1 MKEARSVV
9 ISGASRGLGA
19 ALARRFAAP
28 GMRLLLLAR
37 SAAALEGVAQEC
49 RAAGALAE
57 AVVLD
62 VTDAAAVAAA
72 LAAFEAAGP
81 VDLVIANAG
90 TSAGR
95 APDGTPED
103 GAAAARQV
111 MVNLVGAINLVAPL
125 LPGMRA
131 RRSGQ
136 VALVASIAG
145 FRGLPDFPAY
155 CASKAGLSRL
165 GEGWRAERGRGI
177 CVTVITRASSAAR
190 WGTASMARAP
200 AAGDG
205 GSGGQGAS
213 RPAGRR
219 AAPRLSL
226 AHGAGDAAAGPAAA
240 LDRRPRG
247 GPDALPGQ
255 PGGSAAPGT
264 VTGGRKAP
272 TRSSCSARVAAATAT
287 ARPSFP

>member
-37 SAAALEGVAQEC
+37 SAAALEGVAADC
-49 RAAGALAE
+49 RAAGAV
-57 AVVLD
+57 AVAVAID
-62 VTDAAAVAAA
+62 VTDAAAVATA
-72 LAAFEAAGP
+72 LAVFEAAGP

-111 MVNLVGAINLVAPL
+111 MVNLVGAINLVSPL

-131 RRSGQ
+131 RGAGQ

-155 CASKAGLSRL
+155 CASKAGLIVWGDGLRAAERAHGIRVTVVTPGFFRSAMGDRFHGARPFLLETEAAAAKVHRALLLGVPRL
-165 GEGWRAERGRGI
+165 GFPWP
-177 CVTVITRASSAAR
+177 
-190 WGTASMARAP
+190 MALGMRLLGLLPAWLGDPAVRLMRFRVSPEPAP
-200 AAGDG
+200 P
-205 GSGGQGAS
+205 
-213 RPAGRR
+213 RPE
-219 AAPRLSL
+219 
-226 AHGAGDAAAGPAAA
+226 
-240 LDRRPRG
+240 
-247 GPDALPGQ
+247 
-255 PGGSAAPGT
+255 
-264 VTGGRKAP
+264 
-272 TRSSCSARVAAATAT
+272 
-287 ARPSFP
+287 

>member
-37 SAAALEGVAQEC
+37 SAAALEAVAQEC
-49 RAAGALAE
+49 RAAGAVAVA
-57 AVVLD
+57 AVVD
-62 VTDAAAVAAA
+62 MTDAAAVAAA

-155 CASKAGLSRL
+155 CASKAGLIAW
-165 GEGWRAERGRGI
+165 GEGLRAAERGRGI
-177 CVTVITRASSAAR
+177 RVTVITPGFFRSAMGDRFHGAR
-190 WGTASMARAP
+190 PLLLGTEE
-200 AAGDG
+200 AAGKVH
-205 GSGGQGAS
+205 
-213 RPAGRR
+213 R
-219 AAPRLSL
+219 ALLVGVPRLGFPWPMAVGMRL
-226 AHGAGDAAAGPAAA
+226 LGLLPPWIGDRAVGLMRFRVSPEATPPQ
-240 LDRRPRG
+240 DR
-247 GPDALPGQ
+247 Q
-255 PGGSAAPGT
+255 PG
-264 VTGGRKAP
+264 
-272 TRSSCSARVAAATAT
+272 C
-287 ARPSFP
+287 

>member
-37 SAAALEGVAQEC
+37 SRAALEGVAAEC
-49 RAAGALAE
+49 RAAGA
-57 AVVLD
+57 AVEIAVAD
-62 VTDAAAVAAA
+62 VTDAACVAEAV
-72 LAAFEAAGP
+72 LGFEAAGA

-111 MVNLVGAINLVAPL
+111 MVNLVGAINLVSPL
-125 LPGMRA
+125 LPAMRA
-131 RRSGQ
+131 RRAGQ

-155 CASKAGLSRL
+155 CASKAGLIAW
-165 GEGWRAERGRGI
+165 GEGLRAAEGPRGLR
-177 CVTVITRASSAAR
+177 VTVITPGFFRSAMGDRFHGARPLLLGTEEAAAKVHRALLL
-190 WGTASMARAP
+190 GV
-200 AAGDG
+200 
-205 GSGGQGAS
+205 
-213 RPAGRR
+213 
-219 AAPRLSL
+219 PRLGFPWPMALGLRLLGLLPPFLGDRAVRLMRFRVTPEADSL
-226 AHGAGDAAAGPAAA
+226 G
-240 LDRRPRG
+240 
-247 GPDALPGQ
+247 
-255 PGGSAAPGT
+255 
-264 VTGGRKAP
+264 
-272 TRSSCSARVAAATAT
+272 
-287 ARPSFP
+287 